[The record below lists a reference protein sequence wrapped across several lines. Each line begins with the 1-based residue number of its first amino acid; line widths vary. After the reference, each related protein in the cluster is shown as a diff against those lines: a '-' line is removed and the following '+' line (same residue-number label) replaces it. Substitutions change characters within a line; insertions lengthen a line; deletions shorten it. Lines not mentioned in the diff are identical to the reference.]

1 MFAHSIEKVSG
12 FTRPI
17 NTISRTYQ
25 GKTVIPG
32 SATLFFVNE
41 EGYAVTC
48 KHVIDLLAASDDLN
62 RKFIDFKNERNKIPR
77 DGKFKKALLGLEVK
91 YKYNKETMIQVK
103 NTFVDC
109 IDNMSGFTW
118 HLHPKY
124 DLAILKFNDFGKIL
138 YSGYAT
144 FIKDSSKIK
153 QGDFLCRLGFPFPEF
168 TNFKHYDAEDDI
180 GWTTTGIQG
189 SPRFPIEGMVT
200 RFLADDPNHFFG
212 IELSTPGLRGQ
223 SGGPLFNENGVIY
236 GMQFSTKHLHLGFDI
251 TDKEILINNKV
262 KKISD
267 YSFIH
272 LGQCIHADIIKEFL
286 KEKNV
291 KYYEEE

>member
-1 MFAHSIEKVSG
+1 MFVDSIENVSG

-17 NTISRTYQ
+17 HTISRTYL
-25 GKTVIPG
+25 GKTIIPG

-41 EGYAVTC
+41 EGYAITC
-48 KHVIDLLAASDDLN
+48 KHVIDLLAASDNLN
-62 RKFIDFKNERNKIPR
+62 KKFMEFKNERNKIPP
-77 DGKFKKALLGLEVK
+77 DGKFKKALMGLEMK
-91 YKYNKETMIQVK
+91 YKYNTETVIQVK

-109 IDNMSGFTW
+109 IDSMSGFTW

-124 DLAILKFNDFGKIL
+124 DLAILKFNDFGKVL
-138 YSGYAT
+138 YSGYAK
-144 FIKDSSKIK
+144 FLKDSSKIK
-153 QGDFLCRLGFPFPEF
+153 QGHFLCRLGFPFPEF
-168 TNFKHYDAEDDI
+168 TNFKHNETADDI
-180 GWTTTGIQG
+180 EWTTTGVQG

-200 RFLADDPNHFFG
+200 RFLAEDPTHFFG

-223 SGGPLFNENGVIY
+223 SGGPLFDKNGIIY

-272 LGQCIHADIIKEFL
+272 LGQCIHAEIIKEFL